1 MTELYETPYGR
12 KTGKLLTDSMDVHT
26 MFANDPKYG
35 AAPDL
40 LAALQMIETDKD
52 GDGFICREAME
63 MVRYA
68 IAKAEGR

>member
-1 MTELYETPYGR
+1 VSHPLDET
-12 KTGKLLTDSMDVHT
+12 V
-26 MFANDPKYG
+26 
-35 AAPDL
+35 
-40 LAALQMIETDKD
+40 KD